1 MPNFMMWTIENKSH
15 LDKGISDYVERIFS
29 LTLNHI
35 SQRLGFQ
42 PPLGVKPIVLIYDC
56 NHGPIVYWPL
66 KQDKYEIGLCVEG
79 IFPHQI
85 IYQMAHEL
93 CHIYIDPR
101 VNGTLI
107 EIVCQKTGLDIL
119 EEIGASLTHAGQA
132 GVDKYIS
139 DLRLSAEANKNFTVQ
154 QLDPNSLF
162 RRIKELESTNTLYD
176 RDYNNLLAFKLKE
189 IIDPIDKLG
198 LIKSIR
204 DSITPKP
211 PDDITDLNT
220 NANTQVNFDELI
232 QNIKID
238 NIKLAEALAD
248 IKKNWA

>member
-1 MPNFMMWTIENKSH
+1 MPNFMTWTIENKSH

-29 LTLNHI
+29 MTLNHM
-35 SQRLGFQ
+35 SQRLGFT
-42 PPLGVKPIVLIYDC
+42 PPLGIKPIVLVYDC

-101 VNGTLI
+101 VNGTMI
-107 EIVCQKTGLDIL
+107 EVVCQKTAIDIL
-119 EEIGASLTHAGQA
+119 EEIGASLTHTGQA

-139 DLRLSAEANKNFTVQ
+139 DIKLAAETNKNLTVAE
-154 QLDPNSLF
+154 LDKYSLYQ
-162 RRIKELESTNTLYD
+162 RINELENANIIYD

-204 DSITPKP
+204 NSITPKP
-211 PDDITDLNT
+211 PDDTADLNT
-220 NANTQVNFDELI
+220 NGNTKINFNTLIENIEMDNMKLSEKLTEL
-232 QNIKID
+232 
-238 NIKLAEALAD
+238 
-248 IKKNWA
+248 KKNWA